1 MLRLVNVEIAVLAEA
16 LKVLYA
22 NRKFHI
28 LVIWVGLFFIYL
40 QSYTF
45 SVKQLRF
52 AIIKI
57 YNLSRNGVIQS
68 IMTPFSVLD
77 RLPIQYIQKI
87 LLAK

>member
-1 MLRLVNVEIAVLAEA
+1 MFCLVYVSVSVNAET

-57 YNLSRNGVIQS
+57 YNLTRNGVMTLC
-68 IMTPFSVLD
+68 MTPFLLFIH
-77 RLPIQYIQKI
+77 RL
-87 LLAK
+87 

>member
-1 MLRLVNVEIAVLAEA
+1 MFRLVYVEITASADL

-45 SVKQLRF
+45 SVKQLLNNN
-52 AIIKI
+52 KKS
-57 YNLSRNGVIQS
+57 YKLTKNGVIQS

-77 RLPIQYIQKI
+77 GLPIQYIQKI
-87 LLAK
+87 LLAM